1 MSATCP
7 NGHTTTATDYC
18 DVCGAP
24 LGGEATAAATD
35 PAPSAPA
42 EAAGEPTQCPNCGA
56 SAPAGAL
63 FCENCGYDFTTGTA
77 PSALTLDPPGAGS
90 GSSGSG
96 QQGAGGE
103 GGDPEPEAAESAEP
117 GAGEASDPEA
127 DTAALALGAP
137 ASTAPVNPA
146 GAQAWVAEIW
156 VDPDWYEEQQ
166 PEDPLPAVGAP
177 RIVPLRESSILV
189 GRPSQSRGIHP
200 QVDAGD
206 DTGVSR
212 RQCQLTS
219 DGRRWWVEDLASA
232 NGTYIGPIGQ
242 PLPDRPIRVAEKRE
256 LNEGDRIFIG
266 GWTRIQVREALPGE
280 A

>member
-1 MSATCP
+1 MP
-7 NGHTTTATDYC
+7 L
-18 DVCGAP
+18 AP
-24 LGGEATAAATD
+24 PSGITGEPQTD
-35 PAPSAPA
+35 P
-42 EAAGEPTQCPNCGA
+42 
-56 SAPAGAL
+56 
-63 FCENCGYDFTTGTA
+63 
-77 PSALTLDPPGAGS
+77 
-90 GSSGSG
+90 
-96 QQGAGGE
+96 
-103 GGDPEPEAAESAEP
+103 
-117 GAGEASDPEA
+117 
-127 DTAALALGAP
+127 DTAAIPVVKPG
-137 ASTAPVNPA
+137 STAPANPA
-146 GAQAWVAEIW
+146 GEGAWVAEVW

-189 GRPSQSRGIHP
+189 GRPSKSRGIHP

-232 NGTYIGPIGQ
+232 NGTYIGPIGE

-256 LNEGDRIFIG
+256 ITEGDRIFIG